1 MRKSNQA
8 LSAKLNAVRKELA
21 HTKELLVQS
30 ELARDD
36 LQVPLMRQTFGQFQ
50 WRWSR
55 QGCDGVYSGDVFAR
69 NPHHVHAA
77 KSIGSLSVVTTEP
90 LEVGG
95 IYTQTIWVQ
104 GEGSVNIGLVTYD
117 QVEHAMHRPHAEAY
131 IPSTANPRSP
141 TYVGK
146 ERSAW
151 SSLDKGQFQMVGL
164 TPVDTGTTMSLTV
177 DMHSVVRKARLIFY
191 NGDDQGTKVWENLQ
205 DRMYIVVVAKR
216 QADREV
222 VLMPY
227 SLVVPQ
233 E

>member
-141 TYVGK
+141 TCVYYISNP
-146 ERSAW
+146 E
-151 SSLDKGQFQMVGL
+151 
-164 TPVDTGTTMSLTV
+164 
-177 DMHSVVRKARLIFY
+177 HSVSSILLFIFSVFSLSPYVSASPPTSAFLCFQATSVRNDPLGRRWTRANFR
-191 NGDDQGTKVWENLQ
+191 WS
-205 DRMYIVVVAKR
+205 A
-216 QADREV
+216 
-222 VLMPY
+222 
-227 SLVVPQ
+227 
-233 E
+233 

>member
-1 MRKSNQA
+1 
-8 LSAKLNAVRKELA
+8 
-21 HTKELLVQS
+21 
-30 ELARDD
+30 
-36 LQVPLMRQTFGQFQ
+36 
-50 WRWSR
+50 
-55 QGCDGVYSGDVFAR
+55 
-69 NPHHVHAA
+69 
-77 KSIGSLSVVTTEP
+77 
-90 LEVGG
+90 
-95 IYTQTIWVQ
+95 
-104 GEGSVNIGLVTYD
+104 
-117 QVEHAMHRPHAEAY
+117 
-131 IPSTANPRSP
+131 
-141 TYVGK
+141 
-146 ERSAW
+146 
-151 SSLDKGQFQMVGL
+151 MVGL